1 MAPENTPYPKADLR
15 APSPS
20 GHLYIALSVAPP
32 HGPLPRRSAERD
44 DAVQECLSLARTL
57 AERPDV
63 LRARVFEA
71 VLMPP
76 LRGAPR
82 FDVTMLVETDSPEA
96 LEGVRRAAAPDRL
109 GADLVMPAREHA
121 RIGDTEHPADGT
133 YLFNH
138 FRAADGDTAARVWEE
153 LTGWYTAKTGV
164 DNSTPLRALEE
175 SPFPLVNYARLPTG
189 PASFLLRQLP
199 RPSFHRFVRARLKAN
214 GMTALPVF
222 YRPA

>member
-1 MAPENTPYPKADLR
+1 MTPENTPYPKADFR
-15 APSPS
+15 EPSPS
-20 GHLYIALSVAPP
+20 GYLYIALSVAPP
-32 HGPLPRRSAERD
+32 RGPLPRRSAERD
-44 DAVQECLSLARTL
+44 DAVQECLSLAWSL
-57 AERPDV
+57 AERDDV

-76 LRGAPR
+76 LRGAPG
-82 FDVTMLVETDSPEA
+82 FDVTMLVEAASPED
-96 LEGVRRAAAPDRL
+96 LEEVRRAAAPDRL
-109 GADLVMPAREHA
+109 GADLVMPARNPV

-138 FRAADGDTAARVWEE
+138 FRAADGDTAADVWEE

-189 PASFLLRQLP
+189 AVSFLLRQLP

-214 GMTALPVF
+214 GMTALPVL
-222 YRPA
+222 YLPA

>member
-1 MAPENTPYPKADLR
+1 MAPEKTAYPKARFR

-20 GHLYIALSVAPP
+20 GYLYVALSVAPP
-32 HGPLPRRSAERD
+32 HGSLPRHSAERD
-44 DAVQECLSLARTL
+44 DAVQECLSLARALT
-57 AERPDV
+57 ERLDV

-76 LRGAPR
+76 LKEAPG
-82 FDVTMLVETDSPEA
+82 FDVTMLVETVSPEVPD
-96 LEGVRRAAAPDRL
+96 GVRRAAAPDGL
-109 GADLVMPAREHA
+109 GAELVMPAHNPA
-121 RIGDTEHPADGT
+121 RIGDTEHPASGT

-138 FRAADGDTAARVWEE
+138 FRAADGDTAVGVWEE

-175 SPFPLVNYARLPTG
+175 SPFPLVNYARLPAG
-189 PASFLLRQLP
+189 AASFLLGQLP
-199 RPSFHRFVRARLKAN
+199 RPSFHRFVRARLRAN
-214 GMTALPVF
+214 GMTALPVL